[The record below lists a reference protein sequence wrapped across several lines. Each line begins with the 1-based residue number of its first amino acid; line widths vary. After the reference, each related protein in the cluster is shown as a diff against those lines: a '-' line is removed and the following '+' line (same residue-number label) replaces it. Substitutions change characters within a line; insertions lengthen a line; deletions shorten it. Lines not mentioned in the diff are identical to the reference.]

1 MKTAHS
7 LEARNKGE
15 VSEKDRYGVGY
26 ADLPRDT
33 SVLYVNGIVGI
44 RWLKMGKASV
54 DANHGEELTLT
65 VDDRGRVT
73 LPKKVRDRLGIESN
87 DEIPATLVGSVL
99 EVNPQP
105 SSKLKTATAG
115 RSSWED
121 TTPTD
126 AGETLF
132 GSMEE

>member
-1 MKTAHS
+1 
-7 LEARNKGE
+7 
-15 VSEKDRYGVGY
+15 
-26 ADLPRDT
+26 
-33 SVLYVNGIVGI
+33 
-44 RWLKMGKASV
+44 MGKTSFETQ
-54 DANHGEELTLT
+54 NGEELTLT

-73 LPKKVRDRLGIESN
+73 LPKEVRERLGIESN

-99 EVNPQP
+99 ELNPNP

-115 RSSWED
+115 RTNWEN

-132 GSMEE
+132 GPIDQ

>member
-1 MKTAHS
+1 
-7 LEARNKGE
+7 
-15 VSEKDRYGVGY
+15 
-26 ADLPRDT
+26 
-33 SVLYVNGIVGI
+33 
-44 RWLKMGKASV
+44 MGKSSHQ
-54 DANHGEELTLT
+54 ANNGEELTLT

-73 LPKKVRDRLGIESN
+73 LPKEVRDRLGIKSN

-105 SSKLKTATAG
+105 SSKLETATADQDV
-115 RSSWED
+115 WEN

-132 GSMEE
+132 APIDR